1 MKEAKIYSFN
11 DIERKTLEGL
21 SVPLTIYQFLDKK
34 VIPILISDGMCVF
47 ERMTRE
53 QVFDMF
59 VTDMYRNVHPD
70 DAKVIPKAAYDF
82 ATKGGTYNV
91 TYRERLGG
99 IGDYRIL
106 HAAGE
111 HVWRDDGTRL
121 AYIRYDDI
129 TDALDADAVNAME
142 SRKQVDEFFDDN
154 MEAMAVVAQADN
166 QLLYYN
172 KAMCRMLPPN
182 MAYDSGITFNKFFY
196 GDSASGFPELLSL
209 ADAGPKMIVEPRSGR
224 NIEVSVL
231 TASWEN
237 SPAYLVYFYEYENEG
252 KQSIDEKRHRRI
264 SFNKTMFSGNS
275 NDLDYTDSGYKAFW
289 VWNMTR
295 GGKLVRD
302 EGHKFV
308 HSILGDD
315 FDYDTYRRHLI
326 PLAGTETSRKLLEAA
341 SLDAVIAMYYNQTY
355 PKKSEVTVNSRKGNV
370 TLKSDWVMMESPD
383 TGDVYLKITEEN
395 VTNEQVLRTM
405 IHTLLGERFDFI
417 AYIDAPAGKCRI
429 FDEKMISSD
438 TLGNEMDLD
447 KKCAHIGKRLGLDC
461 ASGAALIQKLKEKCN
476 GGTEFTDIVEF
487 NEIRKSKSIH
497 INALDKSGGSFFVTS
512 SDITEPLRREKDLQ
526 AKLRAALGD
535 AEKAGVD
542 RDNFIARTSHD
553 LRTPLS
559 AVISLSAFGKE
570 SAETLKQQDYFTKI
584 RNSGEFMLAMLNDI
598 IEIEKLRM
606 GNFEL
611 HPTAVKQKDLIQ
623 DIETVVRPRA
633 DEKKIHLEIDPSVYG
648 PDDKF
653 IKVDRQRIQQI
664 LNNIIG
670 NAIKYT
676 PESGAV
682 CWSGKDV
689 VNADGSRAFVHFI
702 RDNGVGMSVDF
713 QEHLFEPYAREQ
725 NALSSHES
733 GTGLGLAIV
742 KKLIDALGGSIEV
755 RSELG
760 TGTAFTVTLPYAG
773 ADKIP
778 ATSAATEIP
787 ACKDYDFSGKTA
799 LICEDNEINQEII
812 TALLEKTH
820 IRMLHE
826 YNGKSGVERF
836 KVTGCDIVLMDIM
849 MPVMDGLAATR
860 EIRSTGSKIPIVA
873 LSANANESDVEK
885 SKAAG
890 MDAHLIKP
898 IDPRKLYETL
908 YRFLR
913 PEQGAC
919 R

>member
-1 MKEAKIYSFN
+1 M
-11 DIERKTLEGL
+11 
-21 SVPLTIYQFLDKK
+21 
-34 VIPILISDGMCVF
+34 
-47 ERMTRE
+47 
-53 QVFDMF
+53 
-59 VTDMYRNVHPD
+59 
-70 DAKVIPKAAYDF
+70 
-82 ATKGGTYNV
+82 
-91 TYRERLGG
+91 
-99 IGDYRIL
+99 
-106 HAAGE
+106 
-111 HVWRDDGTRL
+111 
-121 AYIRYDDI
+121 
-129 TDALDADAVNAME
+129 
-142 SRKQVDEFFDDN
+142 
-154 MEAMAVVAQADN
+154 
-166 QLLYYN
+166 
-172 KAMCRMLPPN
+172 
-182 MAYDSGITFNKFFY
+182 
-196 GDSASGFPELLSL
+196 
-209 ADAGPKMIVEPRSGR
+209 
-224 NIEVSVL
+224 
-231 TASWEN
+231 
-237 SPAYLVYFYEYENEG
+237 
-252 KQSIDEKRHRRI
+252 
-264 SFNKTMFSGNS
+264 
-275 NDLDYTDSGYKAFW
+275 
-289 VWNMTR
+289 
-295 GGKLVRD
+295 
-302 EGHKFV
+302 
-308 HSILGDD
+308 
-315 FDYDTYRRHLI
+315 
-326 PLAGTETSRKLLEAA
+326 
-341 SLDAVIAMYYNQTY
+341 
-355 PKKSEVTVNSRKGNV
+355 
-370 TLKSDWVMMESPD
+370 
-383 TGDVYLKITEEN
+383 
-395 VTNEQVLRTM
+395 
-405 IHTLLGERFDFI
+405 
-417 AYIDAPAGKCRI
+417 
-429 FDEKMISSD
+429 
-438 TLGNEMDLD
+438 
-447 KKCAHIGKRLGLDC
+447 
-461 ASGAALIQKLKEKCN
+461 
-476 GGTEFTDIVEF
+476 
-487 NEIRKSKSIH
+487 
-497 INALDKSGGSFFVTS
+497 
-512 SDITEPLRREKDLQ
+512 
-526 AKLRAALGD
+526 
-535 AEKAGVD
+535 
-542 RDNFIARTSHD
+542 
-553 LRTPLS
+553 
-559 AVISLSAFGKE
+559 
-570 SAETLKQQDYFTKI
+570 
-584 RNSGEFMLAMLNDI
+584 
-598 IEIEKLRM
+598 
-606 GNFEL
+606 
-611 HPTAVKQKDLIQ
+611 
-623 DIETVVRPRA
+623 
-633 DEKKIHLEIDPSVYG
+633 
-648 PDDKF
+648 
-653 IKVDRQRIQQI
+653 
-664 LNNIIG
+664 NNIIG